1 MSLKVALAQINFVVG
16 HIAANV
22 DNIIA
27 AAEYARDQLPAD
39 IVVFPEL
46 TITGYPAED
55 LLLRAD
61 FIETANN
68 AVYEVAERVEGI
80 AMVIGFPE
88 QAEGVLYNSAVVLY
102 QGVVL
107 ACYRKQAL
115 PNYGVFDEQR
125 YFTAGHKPCVF

>member
-27 AAEYARDQLPAD
+27 AAEYARDQLHAD

-88 QAEGVLYNSAVVLY
+88 QAEGVLYNSAAVL
-102 QGVVL
+102 
-107 ACYRKQAL
+107 
-115 PNYGVFDEQR
+115 
-125 YFTAGHKPCVF
+125 FT